1 MPAARRRAP
10 DFGRHDKTIL
20 VLQGGGALG
29 AYQAGVYE
37 GLHEAG
43 LAPDWVAG
51 VSIGAIN
58 AALIAGNAPDERV
71 ARLREFWDRVSSGLA
86 ITLPASLDALRLT
99 FNRLSAM
106 ATVTFGAPGF
116 FEPRLPP
123 PWFAPDGTPEA
134 LSVYD
139 TSPLGAT
146 LGELVDFR
154 RVNARE
160 VRLSMGAVNVRTGNS
175 EYFDNFCDDPRIEM
189 RPAHVMASGA
199 LPPGFPPVRIA
210 GETYWDGGIVSNT
223 PLWYVLDASP
233 RLNALVF
240 QVDLF
245 SARGPL
251 PRNLEQVLE
260 RQKDIQYSSKTRFNT
275 SQMAEMETI
284 RDLLERLLQK
294 APAALRRDPDYL
306 ALTELCRPA
315 NMTLVHLI
323 NRRNSGSLASKDY
336 EFSRE
341 TIRELWHAGLTDMR
355 RSCAHPAFETAI
367 KPKRGVRV
375 YDLTR

>member
-1 MPAARRRAP
+1 M
-10 DFGRHDKTIL
+10 
-20 VLQGGGALG
+20 
-29 AYQAGVYE
+29 
-37 GLHEAG
+37 
-43 LAPDWVAG
+43 
-51 VSIGAIN
+51 
-58 AALIAGNAPDERV
+58 
-71 ARLREFWDRVSSGLA
+71 
-86 ITLPASLDALRLT
+86 
-99 FNRLSAM
+99 
-106 ATVTFGAPGF
+106 
-116 FEPRLPP
+116 
-123 PWFAPDGTPEA
+123 
-134 LSVYD
+134 
-139 TSPLGAT
+139 
-146 LGELVDFR
+146 
-154 RVNARE
+154 
-160 VRLSMGAVNVRTGNS
+160 
-175 EYFDNFCDDPRIEM
+175 
-189 RPAHVMASGA
+189 
-199 LPPGFPPVRIA
+199 
-210 GETYWDGGIVSNT
+210 YWDGGIVSNT
-223 PLWYVLDASP
+223 PLWFVLDAEP
-233 RLNALVF
+233 RVNALIF

-245 SARGPL
+245 SARGPV
-251 PRNLEQVLE
+251 PRNLDQVLE